1 VLGSARDEARSATA
15 DKRSNTQEAIYE
27 MMTRVVGSLARYL
40 ALAFFAALVLYPL
53 LLIVSTAVKDPL
65 DVTADPFALFSSVNL
80 QNFIDAWTLG
90 GFGGYFWNTVVI
102 TALTLLGT
110 LALSVL
116 AGYALARLYFPGRN
130 VIFLLFITGLMFPFF
145 SVMIP
150 LFYELRDVGI
160 LGTKAGLILVL
171 IAGAG
176 GFGLPIGVFLM
187 RSFYMDLPEE
197 LADAARVDGANE
209 FQVFW
214 RIMLPLSGP
223 GVAVLAVLVFF
234 QTWNAFIQPLLYL
247 PGSENQVLATGLYLF
262 ASGRTQEYELIA
274 AGSLI
279 MVVPVVVFFLIF
291 QRLFVRGLTAGAL
304 K

>member
-1 VLGSARDEARSATA
+1 VEEAY
-15 DKRSNTQEAIYE
+15 YE
-27 MMTRVVGSLARYL
+27 MMYRVVGSLSKYL
-40 ALAFFAALVLYPL
+40 ALGFFTAIVLYPL

-65 DVTADPFALFSSVNL
+65 DVTANPFALFSSVNFV
-80 QNFIDAWTLG
+80 NFVDAWTLG
-90 GFGGYFWNTVVI
+90 GFSGYFWNTAII

-110 LALSVL
+110 VALSVL

-130 VIFLLFITGLMFPFF
+130 IVFLFFIIGLMFPFF

-150 LFYELRDVGI
+150 LFYELRDIGL
-160 LGTKAGLILVL
+160 LGTRIGLVLVL

-176 GFGLPIGVFLM
+176 GFGVPIGVFLM

-197 LADAARVDGANE
+197 LADAARVEGCTE
-209 FQVFW
+209 WQVF
-214 RIMLPLSGP
+214 RYVMLPLSGP

-247 PGSENQVLATGLYLF
+247 PGTENQVLATGLYLF
-262 ASGRTQEYELIA
+262 ASGRTQEYEYIA

-291 QRLFVRGLTAGAL
+291 QRLFVRGLTVGAL

>member
-1 VLGSARDEARSATA
+1 
-15 DKRSNTQEAIYE
+15 
-27 MMTRVVGSLARYL
+27 MMPRVVGSLARYL

-65 DVTADPFALFSSVNL
+65 DVTADPFALFSSVHL

-90 GFGGYFWNTVVI
+90 GFGGYFWNTVLI
-102 TALTLLGT
+102 TALTLIGT

-130 VIFLLFITGLMFPFF
+130 IVFLVFITGLMFPFF

-150 LFYELRDVGI
+150 LFYELRDI
-160 LGTKAGLILVL
+160 DLLGTKLGLVLVL

-214 RIMLPLSGP
+214 RVMLPLSGP

>member
-1 VLGSARDEARSATA
+1 
-15 DKRSNTQEAIYE
+15 
-27 MMTRVVGSLARYL
+27 MMYRMVGSLSKYL
-40 ALAFFAALVLYPL
+40 ALVVFAAVVLYPL

-65 DVTADPFALFSSVNL
+65 DVTANPFVLFSSVNL
-80 QNFIDAWTLG
+80 VNFVDAWTLG
-90 GFGGYFWNTVVI
+90 GFGGYFWNTAII

-110 LALSVL
+110 VTLSVL
-116 AGYALARLYFPGRN
+116 AGYALARLYLPGRN
-130 VIFLLFITGLMFPFF
+130 IVFLIFIIGLMFPFF
-145 SVMIP
+145 SVVIP
-150 LFYELRDVGI
+150 LFYELRDIGL
-160 LGTKAGLILVL
+160 LGTKIGLVLVL

-176 GFGLPIGVFLM
+176 GFGVPIGVFLM

-197 LADAARVDGANE
+197 LADAARVDGATE
-209 FQVFW
+209 FQIF
-214 RIMLPLSGP
+214 RSIMLPLSGP
-223 GVAVLAVLVFF
+223 GVAVLSVLVFF
-234 QTWNAFIQPLLYL
+234 QTWNAFVQPLLFL

-262 ASGRTQEYELIA
+262 ASGRTQEYEYIA

>member
-1 VLGSARDEARSATA
+1 
-15 DKRSNTQEAIYE
+15 
-27 MMTRVVGSLARYL
+27 MMYRVVGSLARYL
-40 ALAFFAALVLYPL
+40 ALAFFAAVVLYPL

-90 GFGGYFWNTVVI
+90 GFGGYFWNTAVI

-130 VIFLLFITGLMFPFF
+130 LVFLLFITGLMFPFF

-234 QTWNAFIQPLLYL
+234 QSWNAFIQPLLYL

-279 MVVPVVVFFLIF
+279 MVIPVVVFFLIF

>member
-1 VLGSARDEARSATA
+1 
-15 DKRSNTQEAIYE
+15 
-27 MMTRVVGSLARYL
+27 MMYRVVGSLAKYL
-40 ALAFFAALVLYPL
+40 ALGFFAALVLYPL

-65 DVTADPFALFSSVNL
+65 AVSADPFALFSSVNL

-90 GFGGYFWNTVVI
+90 GFSGYFWNTVVI

-110 LALSVL
+110 LVLSVL
-116 AGYALARLYFPGRN
+116 AGYALARLYFPGRDI
-130 VIFLLFITGLMFPFF
+130 VFLVFIIGLMFPFF

-150 LFYELRDVGI
+150 LFYELRDLGL

-176 GFGLPIGVFLM
+176 GYGLPIGVFLM

-197 LADAARVDGANE
+197 LADAARVDGASE
-209 FQVFW
+209 FQVFR

-247 PGSENQVLATGLYLF
+247 PGTENQVLATGLYLF

>member
-1 VLGSARDEARSATA
+1 
-15 DKRSNTQEAIYE
+15 
-27 MMTRVVGSLARYL
+27 MMGRGRLTRMYRVVGSLSKYV
-40 ALAFFAALVLYPL
+40 ALGFFAALVLYPL

-65 DVTADPFALFSSVNL
+65 DVTANPFALFSSVNL
-80 QNFIDAWTLG
+80 VNFVDAWTLG
-90 GFGGYFWNTVVI
+90 GFGGFFWNTAII
-102 TALTLLGT
+102 TALNLLGT
-110 LALSVL
+110 VSLSVL

-130 VIFLLFITGLMFPFF
+130 LVFVIFIIGLMFPFF
-145 SVMIP
+145 SVAIP
-150 LFYELRDVGI
+150 LFYELRDTG
-160 LGTKAGLILVL
+160 LLCTKAGVILVL

-176 GFGLPIGVFLM
+176 GFGVPIGVFLM

-197 LADAARVDGANE
+197 LADAARVEGCTE
-209 FQVFW
+209 WQVF
-214 RIMLPLSGP
+214 RYVMLPLSGP

-234 QTWNAFIQPLLYL
+234 QTWNVFVVPLLYL
-247 PGSENQVLATGLYLF
+247 PGTENQVLATGLYLF
-262 ASGRTQEYELIA
+262 ASGRTQEYEYIA